1 MKPGEGPSMKGR
13 VTTRAIAAALMF
25 FAGYAALFIAP
36 DEATMHQIQRIFY
49 FHLGCWMAMFTALSI
64 ALIANVAWLITRKP
78 KWDWLGVS
86 AVEVGVVSC
95 TAGLATGVLWGKP
108 AWGIWWTWD
117 ARLTTAFILWL
128 LYISYLLLRGLI
140 EEPQRRATLSAVFG
154 IFAFLDA
161 PLVYV
166 SNRVWRTQHP
176 KPVIL
181 GGPDS
186 GLNPTMGKVLLIC
199 MVAMLFV
206 AIIAL
211 IDRYRLERLRHELDE
226 LRVTADVPD
235 PGPQSALVASS
246 AKDSI

>member
-1 MKPGEGPSMKGR
+1 MKGR
-13 VTTRAIAAALMF
+13 ITSRAIAAALIL

-49 FHLGCWMAMFTALSI
+49 FHLGCWTAMFAALSI
-64 ALIANVAWLITRKP
+64 ALVANVAWLVTRKP
-78 KWDWLGVS
+78 KWDWLGVAS
-86 AVEVGVVSC
+86 VEVGVVSC

-161 PLVYV
+161 PLVYA
-166 SNRVWRTQHP
+166 SNRLWRTQHP
-176 KPVIL
+176 SPVIF

-186 GLNPTMGKVLLIC
+186 GLDPTMGKVLVVCI
-199 MVAMLFV
+199 VAVLFV

-211 IDRYRLERLRHELDE
+211 VDRYRLERMRHEFDG
-226 LRVTADVPD
+226 LRVAADAREA
-235 PGPQSALVASS
+235 GAESALIASP